1 MLVFVLFLQKL
12 LLAASGQHL
21 YFVELTDDFAGRLL
35 RQDQKDALANFS
47 VGVGILSKKLVDSD
61 QVTLE
66 AKEDE
71 ARYGTWV
78 VVQEKMELDEDG
90 KYELIQTEIPTRSC
104 SKRDFY
110 QAAPDAGDFIDSH
123 IEDLTCFDNSLLSTL
138 QPYSQKY
145 RAVRPK
151 LRLEFIPCDS
161 EERDCENS
169 SVLKD
174 WLESSTLVLYY
185 DIQSLDAEDG
195 SNHSR
200 AMLDFSSI
208 TQYSLYNFDISLK
221 SLSHD
226 IGFLASHKVTDSFI
240 SLSKLGI

>member
-1 MLVFVLFLQKL
+1 MVTFKGLDMYGKTIGFRVNGQDKARSTCGMWVSICIYLLVFVLFLQKL

-123 IEDLTCFDNSLLSTL
+123 IEDLTCFDNTLLSTL
-138 QPYSQKY
+138 
-145 RAVRPK
+145 
-151 LRLEFIPCDS
+151 
-161 EERDCENS
+161 
-169 SVLKD
+169 
-174 WLESSTLVLYY
+174 
-185 DIQSLDAEDG
+185 
-195 SNHSR
+195 
-200 AMLDFSSI
+200 
-208 TQYSLYNFDISLK
+208 
-221 SLSHD
+221 
-226 IGFLASHKVTDSFI
+226 
-240 SLSKLGI
+240 